1 MAPIYLD
8 APVAGLFPSKRPYLD
23 PRYPEKKYT
32 EQAAFSGGRAR
43 KRNFR
48 DGPTLERVLDNYQIN
63 AAMHSRYLQFTI
75 HEDAGVIQVVVKESN
90 GEEKVIRKIPSDE
103 IVRLIEKRNQILG
116 FLFEAVA

>member
-1 MAPIYLD
+1 
-8 APVAGLFPSKRPYLD
+8 
-23 PRYPEKKYT
+23 
-32 EQAAFSGGRAR
+32 
-43 KRNFR
+43 
-48 DGPTLERVLDNYQIN
+48 
-63 AAMHSRYLQFTI
+63 MHSRYLQFTI